1 MSTVEH
7 GNPAQRGRAA
17 RSLVPI
23 VALLAVMWL
32 AEIADTL
39 LPLRLDAFG
48 IRPRTAEGLTG
59 IPAAPLLHRG
69 FGHLVANTVP
79 FAVLGA
85 LVALEGR
92 RAFWRTTAVVVIV
105 GGLGTWLLGAPRTVV
120 VGASGLVFG
129 YLSYLLARA
138 WFSRRLAHVALA
150 GVVALVYGGL
160 LLGVLPGAPGVSWQG
175 HLAGAVAGVLAARL
189 GHRRPQRTG

>member
-1 MSTVEH
+1 MSAVERP
-7 GNPAQRGRAA
+7 NPPQRA
-17 RSLVPI
+17 RGSGWLLPV

-32 AEIADTL
+32 AEIADAL
-39 LPLRLDAFG
+39 LPLRLDAYG

-92 RAFWRTTAVVVIV
+92 RAFWRTTATVVVV

-120 VGASGLVFG
+120 IGASGVVFG
-129 YLSYLLARA
+129 YLTYVLARA
-138 WFSRRLAHVALA
+138 WFSRRFSHIALA
-150 GVVALVYGGL
+150 AVVTLLYGGL
-160 LLGVLPGAPGVSWQG
+160 LLGVLPGTPGVSWQG
-175 HLAGAVAGVLAARL
+175 HLAGAGAGVLAARL
-189 GHRRPQRTG
+189 GHTRPRRTA